1 MKRVGPQRQIS
12 EAERRWNLEQRQR
25 LEQALRRL
33 YVKAGTYE
41 KCALVLG
48 VHHNTVRKVLGR
60 HSGISIDL
68 ADKLAA
74 HLGTT
79 ADAIAKGVWKGE
91 AA

>member
-1 MKRVGPQRQIS
+1 
-12 EAERRWNLEQRQR
+12 
-25 LEQALRRL
+25 
-33 YVKAGTYE
+33 
-41 KCALVLG
+41 LG